1 MYRTIQSGE
10 NWLAG
15 LDSSSMFTTSLD
27 GDFYPESD
35 DVVRGLTF
43 TCRDDIGLDTDNESD
58 NGKIVAQEKSPVS
71 PYLIRRFRAIDIAPF
86 FSDKIDRHFAATVL
100 RLDQGSPVTVGNHML
115 KFFEQVVNARMQVNH
130 KKFTMRAETSSQG
143 YHCDVKVR
151 LYQNGSGCVVEFQ
164 RRSGD
169 IVAFNRL
176 YRQAVVYLQTSADLQ
191 ATCTS
196 VVEDKCLIDFPE
208 MVVSQ
213 PPHRLAPLLD
223 LVESHPNLFA
233 EVTAALVV
241 MAEDPLVEAELR
253 MPCALSTMQQLGKSN
268 ETNFALPPLCA
279 A

>member
-1 MYRTIQSGE
+1 
-10 NWLAG
+10 
-15 LDSSSMFTTSLD
+15 MFTTSLD

-43 TCRDDIGLDTDNESD
+43 TFRDDICLDTDNESG
-58 NGKIVAQEKSPVS
+58 NGKIATQEGSPAS
-71 PYLIRRFRAIDIAPF
+71 PYLIRRFLAIDIAPVLSGEIASNF
-86 FSDKIDRHFAATVL
+86 VATVL
-100 RLDQGSPVTVGNHML
+100 RLDQRSPITVGNHVL
-115 KFFEQVVNARMQVNH
+115 KFFEQVVSARMQVNH

-151 LYQNGSGCVVEFQ
+151 LYQNESGCVVEFQ

-176 YRQAVVYLQTSADLQ
+176 YRQVAVYLQTLSDLQ
-191 ATCTS
+191 ETCTS
-196 VVEDKCLIDFPE
+196 AVEDKCLIDLSE
-208 MVVSQ
+208 SVISQ

-241 MAEDPLVEAELR
+241 MAKDPLVEAELR

-268 ETNFALPPLCA
+268 EINFALPPPCA